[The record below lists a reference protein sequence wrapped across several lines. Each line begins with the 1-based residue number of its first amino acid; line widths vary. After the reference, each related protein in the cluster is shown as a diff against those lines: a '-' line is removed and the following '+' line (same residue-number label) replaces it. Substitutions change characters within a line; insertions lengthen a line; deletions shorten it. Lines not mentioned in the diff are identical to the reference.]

1 MFGPICVFLL
11 AVVFVGYVLAMS
23 YVSGDFA
30 TYSADTD
37 NEEQEVPTHFVSV
50 NGRIY

>member
-1 MFGPICVFLL
+1 MFGPICAILL
-11 AVVFVGYVLAMS
+11 AVVAVGYVLAMS
-23 YVSGDFA
+23 WLNGDFA
-30 TYSADTD
+30 VYSADTE